1 MIRTDTT
8 TLSHHASAEVN
19 RLRLV
24 LGMVEAAGFT
34 PCFKTSFASN
44 GVAFAF
50 SEEMA
55 GFGTERNPAH
65 SVTLHADGRVAIGS
79 KAPTRGIHDRA
90 YLWQI
95 ARSLAHPRNVGGG
108 GAKR

>member
-8 TLSHHASAEVN
+8 TLSPDASEEVN

-34 PCFKTSFASN
+34 PCFATSYFSN

-55 GFGTERNPAH
+55 GFGTDRSPAH
-65 SVTLHADGRVAIGS
+65 SVTLHADGRL
-79 KAPTRGIHDRA
+79 T
-90 YLWQI
+90 
-95 ARSLAHPRNVGGG
+95 
-108 GAKR
+108 